1 MIKNIVISIYLII
14 LIWVIVCPAIGVGLN
29 VFSKKGYERVE
40 AIVVTSKIC
49 AAASLRFNTK
59 EGDCY
64 NYTSYYEFPWN
75 IKKIESLAN
84 RLSNEEWKR
93 RSIDLINRLNNE
105 QSLRKEVF
113 FDELKALQEEI
124 INTKF

>member
-1 MIKNIVISIYLII
+1 MIKKIILAIYLII
-14 LIWVIVCPAIGVGLN
+14 LVWIIACPTIGVAIN
-29 VFSKKGYERVE
+29 VFSKEGYDRVE

-75 IKKIESLAN
+75 IKKIEMLAQ
-84 RLSNEEWKR
+84 RLKNQEWKS
-93 RSIDLINRLNNE
+93 RSIELIEKLNND
-105 QSLRKEVF
+105 QHIKKEGF
-113 FDELKALQEEI
+113 FSKLKNLQDEI

>member
-1 MIKNIVISIYLII
+1 MTRKIVIAIYLVI
-14 LIWVIVCPAIGVGLN
+14 LIWIIACPAIGVGIN
-29 VFSKKGYERVE
+29 VFSRKGYDRVE

-59 EGDCY
+59 EEDCY

-75 IKKIESLAN
+75 IKKIEMLAN
-84 RLSNEEWKR
+84 RLSNREWKE
-93 RSIDLINRLNNE
+93 RSINLINRLNSE
-105 QSLRKEVF
+105 QNLQKEVF
-113 FDELKALQEEI
+113 FGELKKLQEEI

>member
-1 MIKNIVISIYLII
+1 MTRKVITIIYLII
-14 LIWVIVCPAIGVGLN
+14 LIWIIMCNAIGVGMN
-29 VFSKKGYERVE
+29 VLSHKGYDRVK
-40 AIVVTSKIC
+40 AIVVTSKMC

-75 IKKIESLAN
+75 IKKIEMLASD
-84 RLSNEEWKR
+84 LSNDEWKR
-93 RSIDLINRLNNE
+93 RCIDLLQRLNSDQN
-105 QSLRKEVF
+105 LKKETF
-113 FDELKALQEEI
+113 FRELKELQEEI

>member
-1 MIKNIVISIYLII
+1 MIKKIILSIYLII
-14 LIWVIVCPAIGVGLN
+14 LIWVIACPTIGVGVN
-29 VFSKKGYERVE
+29 VFSKRGYDRVE

-49 AAASLRFNTK
+49 AVASLRFNPK

-75 IKKIESLAN
+75 IRKIEMLAQ
-84 RLSNEEWKR
+84 RLKNPEWKS
-93 RSIDLINRLNNE
+93 RSMELIEKLKSDQQIKKE
-105 QSLRKEVF
+105 IFFSQLKSLQ
-113 FDELKALQEEI
+113 DEI

>member
-1 MIKNIVISIYLII
+1 MAKKIVLTIYIVILLWII
-14 LIWVIVCPAIGVGLN
+14 ICPTIGVGIN
-29 VFSKKGYERVE
+29 VFSKKGYDRVE

-64 NYTSYYEFPWN
+64 NYISYYEFPFN
-75 IKKIESLAN
+75 IKKIEMLA
-84 RLSNEEWKR
+84 RRISNEDWR
-93 RSIDLINRLNNE
+93 NRSIDLINKLNNE
-105 QSLRKEVF
+105 QSLQKDIF
-113 FDELKALQEEI
+113 FRELKTLQEEI

>member
-1 MIKNIVISIYLII
+1 MTKNVILGIYIII
-14 LIWVIVCPAIGVGLN
+14 LIWIIACPTIGVAIN
-29 VFSKKGYERVE
+29 VLTRKGYDRVE

-75 IKKIESLAN
+75 IKKIEMLAN
-84 RLSNEEWKR
+84 KLSNKDWR
-93 RSIDLINRLNNE
+93 DRSIELINRLNKDQDLKRE
-105 QSLRKEVF
+105 MF
-113 FDELKALQEEI
+113 FQRLKDLQEEI

>member
-1 MIKNIVISIYLII
+1 MTKKIILAIYIII
-14 LIWVIVCPAIGVGLN
+14 LIWIIACPAIGVGIN
-29 VFSKKGYERVE
+29 IFSPKGYDRVE

-75 IKKIESLAN
+75 IKKIENLA
-84 RLSNEEWKR
+84 RKISNEDWKN
-93 RSIDLINRLNNE
+93 RSLNLISRLNTE
-105 QSLRKEVF
+105 QDLKKEIF
-113 FDELKALQEEI
+113 FQELKTLQEEI
-124 INTKF
+124 INTRL

>member
-1 MIKNIVISIYLII
+1 MGKNIVLAIYLII
-14 LIWVIVCPAIGVGLN
+14 LCWIIICPAIGVGIN
-29 VFSKKGYERVE
+29 VFSKKGYDRVE

-59 EGDCY
+59 EEDCY

-75 IKKIESLAN
+75 IKKIEMLAN
-84 RLSNEEWKR
+84 RLSNEDWKR
-93 RSIDLINRLNNE
+93 RSIHLINRLNND
-105 QSLRKEVF
+105 QQLKKEEF
-113 FDELKALQEEI
+113 FKELKELQEEI

>member
-1 MIKNIVISIYLII
+1 MIKKIVITLYII
-14 LIWVIVCPAIGVGLN
+14 TLSWIIICPAVGIGIN
-29 VFSKKGYERVE
+29 VFSRKGFDRVE

-59 EGDCY
+59 EEDCY

-75 IKKIESLAN
+75 IKKIEVLAN
-84 RLSNEEWKR
+84 KLSNKDWKN
-93 RSIDLINRLNNE
+93 RSIDLINRLNSDQN
-105 QSLRKEVF
+105 LRKDNF
-113 FDELKALQEEI
+113 FKELKKLQEEI